1 MNLTDNQ
8 KLMLVIFVLAIVGV
22 VFLEYTKEHL
32 GIADLGDALK
42 KTDAAIKG
50 AISGAQQAVSTK

>member
-8 KLMLVIFVLAIVGV
+8 KLMLFIFILAIVGV

-32 GIADLGDALK
+32 GISDLGNALQT
-42 KTDAAIKG
+42 TDKIIKG
-50 AISGAQQAVSTK
+50 AITGAQQAVSTK